1 MRTTHY
7 APGTPCWVDLGAP
20 DLARAKEFYGE
31 LFGWRPE
38 TSPDPRAAGYT
49 LFLKEDAAV
58 AGVGP
63 LLDEG
68 QPPAWTWYASVSD
81 LDETARR
88 VEAAGGKSL
97 LAPMDVLDQGR
108 TAVFVDTLGTPFSAW
123 EPRDFAG
130 AGLVNEPGSFTWN
143 ELMTRDPQA
152 ALDFY
157 GKVFGWAGRERGL
170 PDLPYTEFQLN
181 GAAVAGMLPMV
192 GDQWPAE
199 LPSHWMIYFA
209 VAGVDESVATI
220 RRLGGS
226 VSVPPTDSPAGRFAV
241 ASDPG
246 GAYFS
251 VITPADRGLG

>member
-1 MRTTHY
+1 MTDY
-7 APGTPCWVDLGAP
+7 PPGTPCWVDLGTP

-38 TSPDPRAAGYT
+38 TSPDPQAGGYT
-49 LFLKEDAAV
+49 LFLKGDEAV

-63 LLDEG
+63 LLDAG
-68 QPPAWTWYASVSD
+68 QVPAWSWYASVSD

-88 VEAAGGKSL
+88 VEAAGGKAL

-108 TAVFVDTLGTPFSAW
+108 TAVFLDSLGTPFSAW
-123 EPRDFAG
+123 EPRAFPG
-130 AGLVNEPGSFTWN
+130 AGLVDEPGSFTWN
-143 ELMTRDPQA
+143 ELMTRDPAA

-157 GKVFGWAGRERGL
+157 GKVLGWTGRDTGL
-170 PDLPYTEFQLN
+170 PEMPYVEFQAA
-181 GAAVAGMLPMV
+181 GKAVAGMMPMV

-209 VAGVDESVATI
+209 VAGVDETVAVI

-226 VSVPPTDSPAGRFAV
+226 VSVPPTDTPVGRFAV

-246 GAYFS
+246 GAFFA
-251 VITPADRGLG
+251 VITPAARARG